1 MIHEGLHQLNVHNRC
16 NYPWHQDVITKPNIC
31 SHVCTILLLDEGFPL
46 RPSKGRPLVNKLFKR
61 VFVPTKHGCTLGADF
76 VTSASGTRATSVTF
90 FGLIV
95 AIRKGSVQW
104 WGIDI
109 WTGYLLFFAMLL
121 ACSRPLLGHGEIAR
135 WDTRIRMGCHAN
147 KQGTCSVMVF
157 CVAAFLG
164 KASYALNHKQLLV
177 ATYNC
182 TPAHKY

>member
-1 MIHEGLHQLNVHNRC
+1 MKGCTNSTCTTDVITHGIK
-16 NYPWHQDVITKPNIC
+16 DVITKPNIC
-31 SHVCTILLLDEGFPL
+31 SHVSVRFCIHSFWMKVFHLCLLRVGPWWTSCSNVSLYLQSMGAHLGQTLSPVPVVGLPL
-46 RPSKGRPLVNKLFKR
+46 
-61 VFVPTKHGCTLGADF
+61 
-76 VTSASGTRATSVTF
+76 TF
-90 FGLIV
+90 FGLIFT
-95 AIRKGSVQW
+95 IRKGSVQW